1 MLVGGLA
8 VAGLAALPQKPV
20 LADPADRR
28 RPPVHD
34 RIEALQRQHNV
45 KIGVY
50 AVDLESGRTVSHLDG
65 ESFAMCST
73 FKGYAAARVLQMV
86 QNGELTLDR
95 QVFVDPEQAALPN
108 SPRTAPN
115 AGGQMT
121 LADLCAAAVQVSDNA
136 AGNLLLQTI
145 GGPSAITDFARSIGD
160 DRTRLD
166 RWEIELN
173 TAIPGDPRDTST
185 PRALGGGYRSLL
197 TRRRAGPAAAPAARG
212 LDAGQR
218 DIEHAGRPAR
228 RLDHRGQDGQRRLR
242 QHQRRRYR
250 VRAPG
255 STAAACD
262 HDALAGRRPEGGE
275 QPPAD
280 RRIHQAARAMAAWM
294 SDDRNRSPTCYRHQD
309 RPTFVQCTRCHRY
322 ICPECM
328 RDAAVGHQCAECVGE
343 GAKTVRQPRTQ
354 FGGRMGSATPFL
366 TYALIAINVVAF
378 IAQMASPRPR
388 RPVMWSP
395 AVADGELYRMITSA
409 FLHSGI
415 THILFN
421 MFALFVVGPP
431 LEIWLGRLR
440 FILLYRAERAGW
452 FSADLSVLAAECA
465 DAGCVGSGVRF
476 VRSHIRGG
484 QEGQRRHPLGRHHDR
499 DQPGDHVHRARRSAG
514 RVTSEGC

>member
-1 MLVGGLA
+1 MLAGGLA

-20 LADPADRR
+20 LADPADPV
-28 RPPVHD
+28 PPVHD

-197 TRRRAGPAAAPAARG
+197 SGDVLAPPQRQQLEDWMRANETSSMRTGLPDGWTTADKTGNGDYGSTNDVGMAYGPQ
-212 LDAGQR
+212 GQR
-218 DIEHAGRPAR
+218 LLLAIMTRSQANDPKAANNRP
-228 RLDHRGQDGQRRLR
+228 
-242 QHQRRRYR
+242 
-250 VRAPG
+250 
-255 STAAACD
+255 
-262 HDALAGRRPEGGE
+262 
-275 QPPAD
+275 
-280 RRIHQAARAMAAWM
+280 
-294 SDDRNRSPTCYRHQD
+294 
-309 RPTFVQCTRCHRY
+309 
-322 ICPECM
+322 
-328 RDAAVGHQCAECVGE
+328 
-343 GAKTVRQPRTQ
+343 
-354 FGGRMGSATPFL
+354 
-366 TYALIAINVVAF
+366 LI
-378 IAQMASPRPR
+378 
-388 RPVMWSP
+388 
-395 AVADGELYRMITSA
+395 GELTK
-409 FLHSGI
+409 LL
-415 THILFN
+415 T
-421 MFALFVVGPP
+421 P
-431 LEIWLGRLR
+431 WL
-440 FILLYRAERAGW
+440 
-452 FSADLSVLAAECA
+452 
-465 DAGCVGSGVRF
+465 
-476 VRSHIRGG
+476 
-484 QEGQRRHPLGRHHDR
+484 LG
-499 DQPGDHVHRARRSAG
+499 
-514 RVTSEGC
+514 